1 MADHD
6 LPKPFTIALMK
17 KYLSLLFLVTSLTV
31 SAQVNKTVTFDFN
44 DLSSFNSSPILVPN
58 TSNGGSVNVTGTV
71 FTIDDI
77 QLSFEYVGGQI
88 GAQFYTEINDY
99 STIYNL
105 TLGDRTHF
113 IVSGLNGA
121 KLKKITYPETDISGD
136 LYLVDNKPGEFD
148 ASSHCW
154 ASGSDDVSKVIFQSS
169 GGSDPSFHSITV
181 EYSTP
186 SDILKPAYSISEGG
200 NVPYFKELEMTFDR
214 TMSLQSSTGITISN
228 GANVSA
234 SVNGSVVTLS
244 VPDTIKTDGSYTIT
258 VPAKCFKASDG
269 YENAAFTF
277 SFNISTPKN
286 TFSPTSITPADSSE
300 VAKLGFPTI
309 SFSRPV
315 KVTGLKG
322 TLAKVGETDSWAND
336 LSFTKS
342 GNNSVIIS
350 SETIVDSI
358 SDKGVFVIQIP
369 EGAITDGTGTHHNP
383 ALTLTYYVGGEKN
396 PNKDDKPQPEP
407 IVQDTPTMKAAKSL
421 LADQRMGKAGY
432 PSKESEEYKALL
444 KLTTDPIGT
453 TQADTL
459 KVDADLTVALG
470 RLYKTHDVVLPESGK
485 YYKIFGQNTAGKKA
499 YLCYADGSVKV
510 TQDATSATAFEVES
524 KDNGIALKTSDGK
537 YLQVL
542 NSNTDYDGITSE
554 HVSDSYT
561 TSNVLEL
568 SKLEVENVD
577 STVVFGLVTM
587 FGNLGNGIDDSKS
600 SYSQIRYDNLSIPAS
615 LAEKATFEE
624 KVSAAF
630 GFDETTKQG
639 GDSDIPAVDT
649 EFKLERET
657 VQQGTNQLVVT
668 LLNGNDITRDATIY
682 PQVLDQNKELFMS
695 SATIYQATKENTF
708 IVVPTDC
715 KTNGTYYLV
724 LPEGLFTYTIN
735 GKEVKNKTYTLKF
748 EVVSSSQPD
757 DTSDFNYI
765 SKYPQLNVLN
775 SGSEFDEN
783 YAIKDTQL
791 NNIVFTYDK
800 DDVTGLVPD
809 ETVKVNLYK
818 VKNQMSSTLV
828 TTGHFEKYTTSDAS
842 VYALRLVWDNE
853 IEEMSLSKS
862 VYAITYPDAAFGDEN
877 FGKYI
882 ASPSSVKKSDCYVNK
897 ADHWYFS
904 VDNTNPT
911 GIDSIEA
918 DTDGKKVIYDLQG
931 RRVERV
937 TKTGIYIVNGKKT
950 VILK

>member
-1 MADHD
+1 
-6 LPKPFTIALMK
+6 MK

-71 FTIDDI
+71 FTIDDV

-88 GAQFYTEINDY
+88 GAQFCTEINNY

-105 TLGDRTHF
+105 TIGDRTHF
-113 IVSGLNGA
+113 IVSGLNDA

-148 ASSHCW
+148 ASAHCW
-154 ASGSDDVSKVIFQSS
+154 ASGSDDVSKVLFQSS

-200 NVPYFKELEMTFDR
+200 NVPYFKELKMTFDR

-234 SVNGSVVTLS
+234 SVNGRVVTLS
-244 VPDTIKTDGSYTIT
+244 VPDTIKTDGSYTVT

-269 YENAAFTF
+269 YENAALTFT
-277 SFNISTPKN
+277 FNISTPKN
-286 TFSPTSITPADSSE
+286 TFLPTSITPTDSSE

-322 TLAKVGETDSWAND
+322 ILTKVGESDPWAND

-342 GNNSVIIS
+342 GNNSVIIC

-407 IVQDTPTMKAAKSL
+407 IVQDTPTMKAAKTL

-432 PSKESEEYKALL
+432 PSKESEEYKAIL

-459 KVDADLTVALG
+459 KVDADLTVAMG
-470 RLYKTHDVVLPESGK
+470 RLYKTHDIVLPEPGK

-499 YLCYADGSVKV
+499 YLCYSDGSVKV
-510 TQDATSATAFEVES
+510 TQDAKSAAAFEVES
-524 KDNGIALKTSDGK
+524 KDNGIAFKTSDGK

-542 NSNTDYDGITSE
+542 SSNTDYDGITSE

-624 KVSAAF
+624 KVSTAF
-630 GFDETTKQG
+630 GFDETTKQD

-649 EFKLERET
+649 EFKLEQET
-657 VQQGTNQLVVT
+657 IQQGTNQLVVT
-668 LLNGNDITRDATIY
+668 LLNGNDVTRDATIY
-682 PQVLDQNKELFMS
+682 PQVLDQNKDLFMN

-724 LPEGLFTYTIN
+724 LPEGLFTYTLN

-791 NNIVFTYDK
+791 NNIVFTFDK
-800 DDVTGLVPD
+800 DDITGLVPD
-809 ETVKVNLYK
+809 ETVEVNLYK
-818 VKNQMSSTLV
+818 VKNQMSSSLV

-853 IEEMSLSKS
+853 IEENSLGKS

-882 ASPSSVKKSDCYVNK
+882 TNPSSVKKSDCYVNK

-931 RRVERV
+931 HRVERV

-950 VILK
+950 VIRK

>member
-1 MADHD
+1 MADYA
-6 LPKPFTIALMK
+6 LPKPLTIVLMK
-17 KYLSLLFLVTSLTV
+17 KFLSLLFLVTSLTV

-44 DLSSFNSSPILVPN
+44 DLSSFNSSPTLVPN

-71 FTIDDI
+71 FTKDDVQI
-77 QLSFEYVGGQI
+77 SFEYVGGQI
-88 GAQFYTEINDY
+88 GAQFYTEISNY
-99 STIYNL
+99 STTYNL

-113 IVSGLNGA
+113 IVSGLNDA
-121 KLKKITYPETDISGD
+121 KLKNITYPESDISGD
-136 LYLVDNKPGEFD
+136 LYLVDNKPGNFD
-148 ASSHCW
+148 ASAHCW
-154 ASGSDDVSKVIFQSS
+154 TSGSSDVSKVTFQSS

-186 SDILKPAYSISEGG
+186 SDILKPTYSLSEGA
-200 NVPYFKELEMTFDR
+200 NVPYFKELKMTFDR
-214 TMSLQSSTGITISN
+214 SMSLQSSTGITISN
-228 GANVSA
+228 GANMSA
-234 SVNGSVVTLS
+234 NINGSVVTLS

-258 VPAKCFKASDG
+258 IPAKCFKASDG
-269 YENAAFTF
+269 YENAALTF

-286 TFSPTSITPADSSE
+286 TFLPTSITPTDSSE
-300 VAKLGFPTI
+300 VTKLGFPTI
-309 SFSRPV
+309 NFSRPV
-315 KVTGLKG
+315 KVTDLKG
-322 TLAKVGETDSWAND
+322 ILTKVGESEPWAND
-336 LSFTKS
+336 LSFSKS

-358 SDKGVFVIQIP
+358 SDKGVFVIRIP

-396 PNKDDKPQPEP
+396 PNKDDKPQPETP
-407 IVQDTPTMKAAKSL
+407 TDTPTMKAAKAL
-421 LADQRMGKAGY
+421 LADQHMGKAGY
-432 PSKESEEYKALL
+432 PSKESEEYLALL
-444 KLTTDPIGT
+444 KLSTDPIGT
-453 TQADTL
+453 SQADTL
-459 KVDADLTVALG
+459 KVDADLTVAMG
-470 RLYKTHDVVLPESGK
+470 KLYKTHDIVLPESGK
-485 YYKIFGQNTAGKKA
+485 YYKIFGQNSAGKKA
-499 YLCYADGSVKV
+499 YLCYSDGSVKV
-510 TQDATSATAFEVES
+510 TQDATSAAAFQVES
-524 KDNGIALKTSDGK
+524 KDNGIAFKTADGK

-568 SKLEVENVD
+568 SKLEVEDVD
-577 STVVFGLVTM
+577 PTVVFGLVTM

-630 GFDETTKQG
+630 GFDETTKQD
-639 GDSDIPAVDT
+639 GDSDIPAVET
-649 EFKLERET
+649 EFKLEQEAI
-657 VQQGTNQLVVT
+657 QQGSNQLVVT
-668 LLNGNDITRDATIY
+668 LLNGNDVTRDATIY
-682 PQVLDQNKELFMS
+682 PQILDQNKELFMS

-724 LPEGLFTYTIN
+724 LPEGLFTYTLN
-735 GKEVKNKTYTLKF
+735 GTEVKNKTYTLKF

-757 DTSDFNYI
+757 DSSDFNYI

-775 SGSEFDEN
+775 CGSDFDEN

-791 NNIVFTYDK
+791 NNVVFTYNK
-800 DDVTGLVPD
+800 DEVTGLVPD

-828 TTGHFEKYTTSDAS
+828 TTGHFEKFSTSDAS
-842 VYALRLVWDNE
+842 VYALKLVWDNE
-853 IEEMSLSKS
+853 IQENSLSKS

-882 ASPSSVKKSDCYVNK
+882 ANPSSVKKSDCYVNK

-904 VDNTNPT
+904 VDNSSYTD
-911 GIDSIEA
+911 IDHIKKDDNTE
-918 DTDGKKVIYDLQG
+918 KVIYDLQG
-931 RRVERV
+931 HRVERV

-950 VILK
+950 VIRK